1 MSKLQAVSPLYV
13 LFKGENLRRFS
24 GESQFLPPLRKAF
37 QMTVLHA
44 GVDEHVLRMELRR
57 I

>member
-24 GESQFLPPLRKAF
+24 GESQFLPPPDDAVVCF
-37 QMTVLHA
+37 FA
-44 GVDEHVLRMELRR
+44 
-57 I
+57 